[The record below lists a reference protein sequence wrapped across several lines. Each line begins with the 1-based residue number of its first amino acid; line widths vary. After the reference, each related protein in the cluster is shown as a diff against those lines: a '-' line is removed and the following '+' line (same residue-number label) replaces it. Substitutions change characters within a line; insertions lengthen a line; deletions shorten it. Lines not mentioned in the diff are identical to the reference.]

1 MEDTRTQIETI
12 VTELLS
18 KEWVTPSNQ
27 IALRSLATVDDGDL
41 PSTLALL
48 ANLKGDLDALDAQY
62 AAQEQKLME
71 QHLAEI
77 MDIQHRAVK
86 EMRTSKESINTT
98 AEVEQQSALLTK
110 LTQL

>member
-1 MEDTRTQIETI
+1 MENARIQIETI
-12 VTELLS
+12 VEELLS

-27 IALRSLATVDDGDL
+27 IALRSLATVDDSDL
-41 PSTLALL
+41 HSTLALL
-48 ANLKGDLDALDAQY
+48 ADLKGNLDALDAQY
-62 AAQEQKLME
+62 ATQEQKLME

-77 MDIQHRAVK
+77 TDIQRRAEK

-98 AEVEQQSALLTK
+98 AEVEQQSVLLTK

>member
-1 MEDTRTQIETI
+1 MEDTRTQIETL
-12 VTELLS
+12 VAELTS

-27 IALRSLATVDDGDL
+27 IALRSLATVDDNDL
-41 PSTLALL
+41 DSTLALL
-48 ANLKGDLDALDAQY
+48 ADLKGNLDALDAQY
-62 AAQEQKLME
+62 AAQEQKLIE

-77 MDIQHRAVK
+77 MDIQRRAEK

-98 AEVEQQSALLTK
+98 DEAEQQSALLTK